1 MAVSFENDYV
11 MPSHDHAEHINERHV
26 DLDKEFAASKFL
38 RTFNLTSTVTFLAR
52 KTFVDSDDYEIIEEG
67 YKKGHGHYYMYVFK
81 MKKVIGVCLWGYPT
95 DEICLYFSWK
105 ESYGDKFCVITAYP
119 FSRAYHPIRK
129 WKPCKMTAIW
139 LIVDWKPFCS
149 RLAVK

>member
-11 MPSHDHAEHINERHV
+11 MLCHDHAEHINERHV

-105 ESYGDKFCVITAYP
+105 ESYVTNFA
-119 FSRAYHPIRK
+119 SLRHIRS
-129 WKPCKMTAIW
+129 PERI
-139 LIVDWKPFCS
+139 IPYENGS
-149 RLAVK
+149 PVK